1 MSKSIY
7 PAVAI
12 RSTASLGG
20 DLALL
25 GSIARAPSAVFGTL
39 LVWQSRANQRARLAE
54 MESHRLEDMGIT
66 PAEARREAAKP
77 FWHA

>member
-1 MSKSIY
+1 MRRLY

-77 FWHA
+77 LWHA